1 MMEENNND
9 LLSAWLSLS
18 VVIIGTFMSILDS
31 SIVNIALPKMMAV
44 FGVSLDSAKWII
56 TSYALV
62 LGAIIPLTGY
72 LQEIFGTKRVYM
84 FALVMFTV
92 GSLLCGFSWSNTS
105 MIIFRVIQGIGG
117 GIIMPVGM
125 SIIYQVFPREKI
137 GLALGFWGI
146 AAMAAPAIGPTLGG
160 YIIEKLDWR
169 LIFNINV
176 PIGILGVVL
185 AGILLKGSEGKPFK
199 AFDII
204 GFLSST
210 VGIVSILY
218 VLGEGS
224 SIDWGNVENPILMTL
239 GCLSLILFV
248 VNELTHPDP
257 LLDLRIFKLFDF
269 SISQI
274 VSSIL
279 TFALMGGVYVLP
291 LFLQSVRGYTA
302 MEAGLIMLPGA
313 LVMGIMMP
321 VSGNLFDRV
330 GVKAVAMPGL
340 IILAVSSYELATTIN
355 MNSSRETIIFINCMR
370 CIGIGLSMMPISTSG
385 MNAVPKQLVGKASA
399 ISNAIRQ
406 IAGALSVTVMST
418 VIQSRT
424 NYNYLKLSEQ
434 INVYN
439 GTSNSTI
446 SILTKSYMHAGLPQG
461 TAKGMALSYLA
472 KIVQGQAIVDA
483 MAYSVT
489 VTAVVVFAA
498 IALTLFMKNKKK
510 LKKQDKEGEINDP
523 KGGAVMSE

>member
-9 LLSAWLSLS
+9 LLSAWLSLI
-18 VVIIGTFMSILDS
+18 VVVIGTFMSILDS

-44 FGVSLDSAKWII
+44 FGVSLDDAKWII

-62 LGAIIPLTGY
+62 LGAVIPLTGY
-72 LQEIFGTKRVYM
+72 LQEIFGAKKIYM
-84 FALVMFTV
+84 FALAMFSL
-92 GSLLCGFSWSNTS
+92 GSLLCGFSWNNTS
-105 MIIFRVIQGIGG
+105 MIIFRIIQAIGG
-117 GIIMPVGM
+117 GIMMPVGM

-160 YIIEKLDWR
+160 YIIEKMDWR

-176 PIGILGVVL
+176 PIGILGVIL
-185 AGILLKGSEGKPFK
+185 AGILLKGTETKPFK
-199 AFDII
+199 SFDII

-210 VGIVSILY
+210 AGIVSILY

-239 GCLSLILFV
+239 GCLSLVLFV

-257 LLDLRIFKLFDF
+257 LLDLRILKLFDF

-274 VSSIL
+274 ISTVL

-291 LFLQSVRGYTA
+291 LFLQNVRGYTA

-313 LVMGIMMP
+313 LVMGVMMP
-321 VSGNLFDRV
+321 ISGTLFEKV
-330 GVKAVAMPGL
+330 GVKTVVIPGL
-340 IILAVSSYELATTIN
+340 IMLAISSYELATAIN
-355 MNSSRETIIFINCMR
+355 MNSSRETIILINCIR
-370 CIGIGLSMMPISTSG
+370 SIGIGLSMMPISTIG
-385 MNAVPKQLVGKASA
+385 MNAVPKHLVGKASA
-399 ISNAIRQ
+399 LQNTIRQ

-418 VIQSRT
+418 LMQSKSA
-424 NYNYLKLSEQ
+424 YNYSKLSEQ

-439 GTSNSTI
+439 GTSNNTI

-461 TAKGMALSYLA
+461 TAKGMALSQLV
-472 KIVQGQAIVDA
+472 KMLQGQATLDA

-489 VTAVVVFAA
+489 VTAVMVLAA
-498 IALTLFMKNKKK
+498 IALALFMKNKNT

-523 KGGAVMSE
+523 KGGAVISE